1 MEENL
6 KKKNSNLKKIIL
18 GSFLGILIGSLLGTT
33 YAMFTYER
41 GGTTNSKLI
50 AGDIYMKYTGTN
62 ELDFPDAM
70 PSNTYTSGKYFQF
83 EITGKNT
90 TTDKP
95 IIYDIVLNPGV
106 SNPNSRTQR
115 IRDEFLKFRLVEV
128 VNPGEANES
137 ETELIASRSYN
148 TISNTRM
155 YKTTIPAGGA
165 NSGTYTKV
173 YRIYAWISDSVVIG
187 NVNQDYTES
196 EWANLYASIAVTV
209 TGDFTDKEITLP
221 GELAATKIMNIY
233 EDEGAGTDG
242 LYAVNTDGDL
252 AGSEDTIREYR
263 YSGANPNN
271 YIYFNGSNELWR
283 IVGVFNGEL
292 KIVKDTALSN
302 VTLTNNNYTHT
313 DPQTSVETAFNLKSS
328 EQAYG
333 STLYWNKHVS
343 GTNNNDWTTAGLQYY
358 LNDANNEN
366 SYYYNIN
373 SAYKSLIK
381 TNTVYY
387 LGNVTISNSNYM
399 IDATAKQAREQER
412 GTTVCDS
419 SVTSWS
425 QNANPSCNI
434 WNGNQ
439 ATWEGAIGLL
449 YPSDFGYANATNLWG
464 VNLSTYSAS
473 DFKHNNWILDPNAS
487 AGYYWFLSPS
497 SRNPSSAMDWGYDGI
512 VGNDFVGRDRGYGVR
527 PVLNLKS
534 DTRIYGGDGSI
545 SSPYTLIEQ

>member
-1 MEENL
+1 MNDI
-6 KKKNSNLKKIIL
+6 KKNNIKKIIL
-18 GSFLGILIGSLLGTT
+18 GSFLGILIGSLIGTT

-128 VNPGEANES
+128 VNLGEANES

-187 NVNQDYTES
+187 NVNQDYTPT
-196 EWANLYASIAVTV
+196 EWANLYASISVTV

-271 YIYFNGSNELWR
+271 YIYFNGNELWR

-292 KIVKDTALSN
+292 KIVKDTALSGLSDSLS
-302 VTLTNNNYTHT
+302 TYTHT
-313 DPQTSVETAFNLKSS
+313 DPDTSATTVFNLKYN
-328 EQAYG
+328 EAAYG
-333 STLYWNKHVS
+333 STLYWNKHIDTNL
-343 GTNNNDWTTAGLQYY
+343 TNNSDWTTAGLQYY
-358 LNDANNEN
+358 LNDKNNN
-366 SYYYNIN
+366 DSYWSNIN
-373 SAYKSLIK
+373 PTYRNLIK
-381 TNTVYY
+381 TNTMYY
-387 LGNVTISNSNYM
+387 LGNITSGYAYPAKDAYDQERVELTDEAVECASNVTSNSHN
-399 IDATAKQAREQER
+399 
-412 GTTVCDS
+412 
-419 SVTSWS
+419 
-425 QNANPSCNI
+425 NSCNI
-434 WNGNQ
+434 WNGNE
-439 ATWEGAIGLL
+439 TSWEGAIGLL

-497 SRNPSSAMDWGYDGI
+497 SNSPIYAAYWGCSGY
-512 VGNDFVGRDRGYGVR
+512 VGNNGVSSSNGVR

-545 SSPYTLIEQ
+545 SSPYTLIES

>member
-1 MEENL
+1 MNDI
-6 KKKNSNLKKIIL
+6 KKNNIKKIIL

-62 ELDFPDAM
+62 ELNFPDAM
-70 PSNTYTSGKYFQF
+70 PSSTYTTGKYFQF

-115 IRDEFLKFRLVEV
+115 INDRFLKFRLVEV

-209 TGDFTDKEITLP
+209 TGDFTDKEITP
-221 GELAATKIMNIY
+221 GGEVAATKITSRYNG
-233 EDEGAGTDG
+233 EGRDG

-252 AGSEDTIREYR
+252 YDSTDETQTIREYR
-263 YSGANPNN
+263 YSGATPNN
-271 YIYFNGSNELWR
+271 YIYFNGNELWR

-302 VTLTNNNYTHT
+302 VSVTNYTHT
-313 DPQTSVETAFNLKSS
+313 DPDTNATTEFVIKSYETDHESS
-328 EQAYG
+328 
-333 STLYWNKHVS
+333 SIYWNKHVDTNL
-343 GTNNNDWTTAGLQYY
+343 TNNNDWTTAGLQYY
-358 LNDANNEN
+358 LNDTNNSS

-381 TNTVYY
+381 TNTTYY
-387 LGNVTISNSNYM
+387 LGNVTFVQDDWLIN
-399 IDATAKQAREQER
+399 IRGTAKQVREQER
-412 GTTVCDS
+412 GTVVCDEG
-419 SVTSWS
+419 VTYYSHS
-425 QNANPSCNI
+425 KSCNI
-434 WNGNQ
+434 WYGNQ
-439 ATWEGAIGLL
+439 AIWEGAIGLL

-473 DFKHNNWILDPNAS
+473 DFKHNNWILDSNATT
-487 AGYYWFLSPS
+487 GYYCFLSPS
-497 SRNPSSAMDWGYDGI
+497 SRFNNHGAVFGAY
-512 VGNDFVGRDRGYGVR
+512 GNIQGEQISDNDVR
-527 PVLNLKS
+527 PVLNLIS
-534 DTRIYGGDGSI
+534 SARIYGGDGTQNN
-545 SSPYTLIEQ
+545 PYRIVE